1 MRLNDQQ
8 FQREKR
14 ILNDFCQAQGLHY
27 SDKREAVL
35 EVFLGTERHITA
47 VDLRASLEKKGVDMD
62 PKTVHVAL
70 QLLVEAGLAGELRL
84 EDGSVVYEH
93 AFAHKHHDHLIC
105 RKCDRMIEF
114 ANPAIEKLQEEIA
127 ALHHFVIEDHTF
139 SLYGVCSSC
148 AGKETVKPA
157 PSLSQTE
164 RAQLTSLDKLKPGQH
179 GTVRDITGG
188 ENTCKRLAAM
198 GIRPGKAITKVSAML
213 MRGPVVVSIDRRQLA
228 IGHSVACKVKVD
240 INS

>member
-1 MRLNDQQ
+1 MRHDGRR
-8 FQREKR
+8 FTREKH
-14 ILNDFCQAQGLHY
+14 ILSEFCQAQGLHY

-35 EVFLGTERHITA
+35 EFLLGTEHHVTA
-47 VDLRASLEKKGVDMD
+47 ADLRERLEKKGVDID
-62 PKTVHVAL
+62 PKTIHTAL

-84 EDGSVVYEH
+84 EDGKVVYEH

-114 ANPAIEKLQEEIA
+114 ASPTIEKLQEEIA

-148 AGKETVKPA
+148 AEKEKVKPT
-157 PSLSQTE
+157 PPLSHAE
-164 RAQLTSLDKLKPGQH
+164 SAQLTSLDKLKPGQH

-188 ENTCKRLAAM
+188 ENVCKRLAAI

-228 IGHSVACKVKVD
+228 IGHGIACKVKVD
-240 INS
+240 TSS